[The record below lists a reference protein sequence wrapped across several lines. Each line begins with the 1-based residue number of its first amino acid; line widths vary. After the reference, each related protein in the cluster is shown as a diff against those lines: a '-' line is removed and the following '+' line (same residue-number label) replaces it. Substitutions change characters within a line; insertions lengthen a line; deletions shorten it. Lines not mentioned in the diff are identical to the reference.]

1 MSSSV
6 LHRHQTYTQTCRQNS
21 YPHKINEKKEEEEE
35 KEKERRRGGGG
46 ANIRMVVKTEVG
58 KSSIKLLDQ
67 GIRSGKWLRDLNA
80 KFLVHWSACR
90 TVKSLLLRILKG
102 PTTAHPQA
110 PGLADL
116 TRSHLASEALL
127 S

>member
-67 GIRSGKWLRDLNA
+67 GISSGKWLRDLNA

-90 TVKSLLLRILKG
+90 TASLCFCPFSRDPQLLILR
-102 PTTAHPQA
+102 PQA
-110 PGLADL
+110 WQ
-116 TRSHLASEALL
+116 T
-127 S
+127 